1 MPVASAYLPLE
12 EDGHRRLGKNSFKE
26 ADVARDLGTY
36 DYVIVGAGSAGCLL
50 ANRLSADPSV
60 RVLLLEAGGK
70 DNYHWIHVPVGY
82 LYCINNPR
90 TDWCFKT
97 EVEPGLGD
105 RAIGYARGKVL
116 GGCSSINAMVY
127 MRGQSRDYDRWAEA
141 GNAGWSWN
149 DVLPYFKK
157 HEDFVHGADE
167 FHSTGGEWR
176 VEEQRLHW
184 PILDVFRDACIEAGI
199 PATKDFNRGDNSGVG
214 YFQVNQHKGWRLNTS
229 KAFLRPA
236 LKRGNLKVITK
247 AHVRKV
253 MIEGQRASGVEFEEH
268 GVIWQVK
275 AGAEVIL
282 STGAIGT
289 PHLLELSGIGQ
300 AEHIR
305 TLGIPVVLDAP
316 GVGENLQDH
325 LQIRLTYK
333 VKNALTLNE
342 MASTLFG
349 KAKIAL
355 EYALKRRGPM
365 SMAPSQLG
373 AFAKSDPS
381 QPTPNVQYHAQP
393 LTLDR
398 FGAPLHTYPAITA
411 SIANLRPDSRGSVHA
426 RSADHGEAPAI
437 RQNYLSTETDRK
449 VAVDS
454 IHLTRRIMATK
465 AFAPHVPEEVLPGKH
480 LVDAQ
485 ELAEAA
491 GRIASTI
498 FHPVGTARMGHD
510 PLAVVDDRLRVRGI
524 TGLRIVDASVM
535 PFITSGNTAAPT
547 MMIAE
552 KAAQMIREDRAR

>member
-1 MPVASAYLPLE
+1 
-12 EDGHRRLGKNSFKE
+12 
-26 ADVARDLGTY
+26 
-36 DYVIVGAGSAGCLL
+36 
-50 ANRLSADPSV
+50 
-60 RVLLLEAGGK
+60 
-70 DNYHWIHVPVGY
+70 
-82 LYCINNPR
+82 
-90 TDWCFKT
+90 
-97 EVEPGLGD
+97 
-105 RAIGYARGKVL
+105 
-116 GGCSSINAMVY
+116 
-127 MRGQSRDYDRWAEA
+127 
-141 GNAGWSWN
+141 
-149 DVLPYFKK
+149 
-157 HEDFVHGADE
+157 
-167 FHSTGGEWR
+167 
-176 VEEQRLHW
+176 
-184 PILDVFRDACIEAGI
+184 
-199 PATKDFNRGDNSGVG
+199 
-214 YFQVNQHKGWRLNTS
+214 
-229 KAFLRPA
+229 
-236 LKRGNLKVITK
+236 
-247 AHVRKV
+247 
-253 MIEGQRASGVEFEEH
+253 
-268 GVIWQVK
+268 
-275 AGAEVIL
+275 VIL
-282 STGAIGT
+282 SAGAIGT

-300 AEHIR
+300 AEHLK

-454 IHLTRRIMATK
+454 IHLTRRIMAAK
-465 AFAPHVPEEVLPGKH
+465 AFAPHSPEEVLPGKH
-480 LVDAQ
+480 LVDAD
-485 ELAEAA
+485 ELAAAA